1 MNMSAEDIVAGLNPV
16 QRQAVINCQGPL
28 LILAGA
34 GSGKTR
40 VIVHRIA
47 YLIAVGGIAPQ
58 AIMAVTFTNKAA
70 QEMRERVREM
80 IGPVAQSMWISTF
93 HSSCARILRNH
104 ADLLGFSPKFSIYAD
119 KEQIALI
126 KEVSRKL
133 NLSPTMFPVEYLRSV
148 IDDAKNRGVSPD
160 EYAQEAGQVQNPKL
174 RLVADAYR
182 LYQAS
187 MKENDALDFGDLLFQ
202 TVALFNTHP
211 EILAAYRERF
221 HYILVDEYQ
230 DTNEVQYRLISTL
243 AEPRRNLCVV
253 GDDDQSIYS
262 WRGAQIKN
270 ILDFESDYPEAKV
283 VRLEE
288 NYRSTATILAA
299 ANQVIA
305 GNRNRKGKDL
315 WTSNCNGDLVSLF
328 LGANEAEECNYVV
341 KRISTSVRKPGDFAI
356 FYRTNAQSR
365 IFEEGLSRR
374 GIPYVIVGGTKFYDR
389 AEVRDLLAYLKV
401 VNNERDGVSLLRILN
416 VPARGV
422 GKTSIEQLQAY
433 AEAHQLGGWECL
445 ERLEAE
451 AVIRGGARKALL
463 DLRDMIVQW
472 RRDQSVCKPS
482 ELCARI
488 IAEIGFAEWLQKNND
503 PVQAQ
508 TRGEN
513 VAELLNA
520 IELWENEQETPT
532 LAAYL
537 ENVALINDDRLT
549 AEEASRVTLMTI
561 HRAKGLE
568 FDEVFLVGLEEGL
581 FPGQRSYEK
590 PELLEEERRLCYV
603 GMTRAREKLH
613 MSACRV
619 RRLYGQLKDSRP
631 SRFLLEIPLA
641 LMRREDRNLSS
652 DAKTGI
658 LQGRGSGVAK
668 NSFAGVGGAAQRVRI
683 PQKSFRSGLGTAKPG
698 ATVKAGE
705 ADSFPQGCHVEHAV
719 FGPGVVAGVKG
730 AGEETKLD
738 IIFRDRGRKLLLLK
752 FASLKKL
759 G

>member
-1 MNMSAEDIVAGLNPV
+1 MNTDNIVAGLNSV
-16 QRQAVINCQGPL
+16 QREAVINSQGPL

-40 VIVHRIA
+40 VIVHRVA
-47 YLIAVGGIAPQ
+47 YLISVAGVAPQ
-58 AIMAVTFTNKAA
+58 EIMAVTFTNKAA

-80 IGPVAQSMWISTF
+80 IGSVAQSMWISTF

-104 ADLLGFSPKFSIYAD
+104 GDLLGFSAKFSIYSD
-119 KEQIALI
+119 KEQIALL

-133 NLSPTMFPVEYLRSV
+133 NLSGTMFPVEYLRSV
-148 IDDAKNRGVSPD
+148 IDDAKNRGINPD
-160 EYAQEAGQVQNPKL
+160 EYAQEARQAQNPKT
-174 RLVADAYR
+174 RRVADVYR
-182 LYQAS
+182 LYQDS

-202 TVALFNTHP
+202 TVALFNNHP
-211 EILAAYRERF
+211 EVLESYRERF

-230 DTNEVQYRLISTL
+230 DTNEVQYRLISML

-270 ILDFESDYPEAKV
+270 ILDFESDYPEVKV

-305 GNRNRKGKDL
+305 GNQKRKGKDL
-315 WTSNCNGDLVSLF
+315 WTSNSKGDLISLF
-328 LGANEAEECNYVV
+328 LGANEADECNYVV
-341 KRISTSVRKPGDFAI
+341 KRITTSVRKPGDFAI

-374 GIPYVIVGGTKFYDR
+374 GVPYVIVGGTKFYDR
-389 AEVRDLLAYLKV
+389 AEIRNLLSYLKV
-401 VNNERDGVSLLRILN
+401 INNERDGISLLRILN
-416 VPARGV
+416 IPTRGV
-422 GKTSIEQLQAY
+422 GKTSIEHLQVY
-433 AEAHQLGGWECL
+433 AEEHRLGVWECL
-445 ERLEAE
+445 ERLESE
-451 AVIRGGARKALL
+451 ALVRGGARKALL
-463 DLRDMIVQW
+463 GLRDMIVQW
-472 RRDQSVCKPS
+472 RRDLEAFKPS
-482 ELCARI
+482 ELCAKI

-503 PVQAQ
+503 PIQAQ
-508 TRGEN
+508 ARGEN

-520 IELWENEQETPT
+520 IELWENEQENPT
-532 LAAYL
+532 LADYL
-537 ENVALINDDRLT
+537 ENVALINDDHLSS
-549 AEEASRVTLMTI
+549 EEASKVTLMTI

-613 MSACRV
+613 MSACRT
-619 RRLYGQLKDSRP
+619 RRLYGQMKDSRP
-631 SRFLLEIPLA
+631 SRFLMEISLEL
-641 LMRREDRNLSS
+641 LRREDRYRSSNLKQPGVLSEEA
-652 DAKTGI
+652 AKE
-658 LQGRGSGVAK
+658 
-668 NSFAGVGGAAQRVRI
+668 SFL
-683 PQKSFRSGLGTAKPG
+683 RSGLRSQKGVSLNPPSRRFQGVSRKRESVKTAG
-698 ATVKAGE
+698 QG
-705 ADSFPQGCHVEHAV
+705 SFPQGCHVEHAV

-730 AGEETKLD
+730 FGEDTKLD

-752 FASLKKL
+752 FASLKKI

>member
-1 MNMSAEDIVAGLNPV
+1 MNADNIVAGLNPV
-16 QRQAVINCQGPL
+16 QREAVINSRGPL

-47 YLIAVGGIAPQ
+47 YLIVAMGVAPQ
-58 AIMAVTFTNKAA
+58 EILAVTFTNKAA
-70 QEMRERVREM
+70 QEMRERVRAM

-104 ADLLGFSPKFSIYAD
+104 GDLLGFSAKFSIYAD
-119 KEQIALI
+119 KEQIALL

-133 NLSPTMFPVEYLRSV
+133 NLSVTMFPAEYLRSV
-148 IDDAKNRGVSPD
+148 IDDAKNRGVNPE
-160 EYAQEAGQVQNPKL
+160 EYALEARQAQNPKS
-174 RLVADAYR
+174 RAVADVYK
-182 LYQAS
+182 LYQES

-202 TVALFNTHP
+202 TVVLFNNHP
-211 EILAAYRERF
+211 ELLESYRERF

-230 DTNEVQYRLISTL
+230 DTNEVQYRLINLL

-270 ILDFESDYPEAKV
+270 ILDFESDYPEARV

-305 GNRNRKGKDL
+305 ANRKRKGKDL
-315 WTSNCNGDLVSLF
+315 WTKNCSGDQVSLY
-328 LGANEAEECNYVV
+328 LAANEADESSYVV
-341 KRISTSVRKPGDFAI
+341 KRISTSVREPGDFAI

-365 IFEEGLSRR
+365 ILEEGLSRR
-374 GIPYVIVGGTKFYDR
+374 AIPYTIVGGTKFYER
-389 AEVRDLLAYLKV
+389 AEIRDLLAYLKV
-401 VNNERDGVSLLRILN
+401 VNNERDGVSLLRTLN

-422 GKTSIEQLQAY
+422 GKTSIERLQVY
-433 AEAHQLGGWECL
+433 AEENRLSLWETL
-445 ERLEAE
+445 ERLESE
-451 AVIRGGARKALL
+451 ALVRGGARSALL
-463 DLRDMIVQW
+463 GLIDMIRQW
-472 RRDQSVCKPS
+472 RRDQGGCKPS

-488 IAEIGFAEWLQKNND
+488 IAEIGFAVWLQKNND

-520 IELWENEQETPT
+520 IELWENEQESPT

-537 ENVALINDDRLT
+537 ENVALINDDCLSS
-549 AEEASRVTLMTI
+549 EVSSRVTLMTI

-581 FPGQRSYEK
+581 FPGRRSYEK

-613 MSACRV
+613 MTACRV
-619 RRLYGQLKDSRP
+619 RRLYGQTVDNRP
-631 SRFLLEIPLA
+631 SRFLMEIPLE
-641 LMRREDRNLSS
+641 LLRREDHHRSS
-652 DAKTGI
+652 ILESEASSGGNRKEPASRSSLCSQRGVSSQPRSRRKPEAAK
-658 LQGRGSGVAK
+658 K
-668 NSFAGVGGAAQRVRI
+668 
-683 PQKSFRSGLGTAKPG
+683 SGLAKAVGQGSPFP
-698 ATVKAGE
+698 AG
-705 ADSFPQGCHVEHAV
+705 CRVEHAV

-730 AGEETKLD
+730 SGEEAKLD

-752 FASLKKL
+752 FASLEKI